1 MNMNLNLF
9 LTGLLA
15 ISLMTNLT
23 VQAIKSLTEI
33 KMPTVVAAIT
43 SVILAAVGTV
53 GYVLYF
59 NVTVTIQV
67 IIEGIALAYLSFL
80 SATCGYDV
88 VMKALKQIFGD
99 K

>member
-1 MNMNLNLF
+1 MNIF

-15 ISLMTNLT
+15 VSLMTNLT
-23 VQAIKSLTEI
+23 VQGIKALTEI
-33 KMPTVVAAIT
+33 KKPTVVAAIT
-43 SVILAAVGTV
+43 AVVLSAIGMV

-59 NVTVTIQV
+59 DIPVTIQV

-80 SATCGYDV
+80 SATVSYDKV
-88 VMKALKQIFGD
+88 IEALKQIFGD